1 MLYIRGKKRFLW
13 NTYIQRNDF
22 KIDQGLD
29 LYFILSVNIYLTFY
43 LKTSIFLIYLFYFSL
58 CYIKLLHSGSICG
71 RLLSLV
77 SCIIYYTTCSQPVL
91 ALASVQHRIK
101 KAKKIP
107 KAKAKKNPKT
117 THPTRLCTYLSTYNN
132 PTLTLLLYP
141 YAFHL
146 RLLL

>member
-1 MLYIRGKKRFLW
+1 MLVKVLIKF
-13 NTYIQRNDF
+13 TCV
-22 KIDQGLD
+22 LD
-29 LYFILSVNIYLTFY
+29 YCYSCRLFI
-43 LKTSIFLIYLFYFSL
+43 LFYFSL

-107 KAKAKKNPKT
+107 KAKKRIQKPPFIPSHT
-117 THPTRLCTYLSTYNN
+117 TVYLPFQSILHSHFYSIYM
-132 PTLTLLLYP
+132 YP
-141 YAFHL
+141 SS
-146 RLLL
+146 

>member
-1 MLYIRGKKRFLW
+1 MYP
-13 NTYIQRNDF
+13 
-22 KIDQGLD
+22 
-29 LYFILSVNIYLTFY
+29 
-43 LKTSIFLIYLFYFSL
+43 SIFEILFIILFYFSL

-107 KAKAKKNPKT
+107 KAKKKSQKT
-117 THPTRLCTYLSTYNN
+117 TLYPIPHDCVPTFPIN
-132 PTLTLLLYP
+132 PTLTLLLNLYVSIILDYYYNFIMITIFLYFIDYYFIASSKP
-141 YAFHL
+141 IYI
-146 RLLL
+146 